1 MCDCLMSNADA
12 GADADADAD
21 ANADADADD
30 LMVIVFAQGNVGE
43 GG

>member
-12 GADADADAD
+12 D
-21 ANADADADD
+21 ADADADD